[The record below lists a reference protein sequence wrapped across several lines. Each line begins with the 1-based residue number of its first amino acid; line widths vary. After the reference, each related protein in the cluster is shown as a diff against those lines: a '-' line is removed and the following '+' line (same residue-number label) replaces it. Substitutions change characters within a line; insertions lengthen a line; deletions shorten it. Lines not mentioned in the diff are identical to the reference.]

1 MNGSSVDPADSNGER
16 DRMSGNGSTSAF
28 APASVGNVG
37 VGFDTLGHAVDC
49 AGDTVT
55 LHPSEQP
62 GVHLGRVSGALSELP
77 AEPERNTALRPIVAM
92 LADHGVHGGVRVDV
106 HKGIPLGSG
115 MGGSA
120 ASAVAA
126 VVAADAHWG
135 LELPPDR
142 LLAYA
147 MLGEMVTSN
156 SAHADNAAPSL
167 LGGLIL
173 CEGGAAPQATP
184 LPVPSGLCCVLV
196 HPEIAIE
203 TREGRSV
210 LSATV
215 PIADHVRQTQ
225 FLAGFVAGCLRGDVA
240 QVGRCLRDIVVEPQR
255 SRLIPGFDAAQRGAL
270 AAGAIGC
277 SISGSGPSVFAWCPR
292 EKAAAVQAGLLAG
305 FREAGLPATGWISPI
320 DAPGARVLAPGDRI
334 PLGQASA
341 PLPQEPSNG

>member
-1 MNGSSVDPADSNGER
+1 
-16 DRMSGNGSTSAF
+16 MSGGASTSAF

-55 LHPSEQP
+55 LHPSGEP

-77 AEPERNTALRPIVAM
+77 AEPDRNTALLAM
-92 LADHGVHGGVRVDV
+92 LGDHGVDDGVRVDV

-135 LELPPDR
+135 LGLSPDR

-167 LGGLIL
+167 LGGLVL
-173 CEGGAAPQATP
+173 CEGGAAPHVTP
-184 LPVPSGLCCVLV
+184 LPVPPALCCVLV

-210 LSATV
+210 LAATV

-225 FLAGFVAGCLRGDVA
+225 FLAGFVAGCLRGDVG
-240 QVGRCLRDIVVEPQR
+240 QIGRCLRDVVIEPQR
-255 SRLIPGFDAAQRGAL
+255 SRLIPGFEAAQRGAL
-270 AAGAIGC
+270 AAGAVGC
-277 SISGSGPSVFAWCPR
+277 SISGSGPSVFAWCPD
-292 EKAAAVQAGLLAG
+292 EDAAEVRAALLAG

-320 DAPGARVLAPGDRI
+320 DAPGARVLAPGD
-334 PLGQASA
+334 QAPA
-341 PLPQEPSNG
+341 AHFPPPLPEEPPTG

>member
-1 MNGSSVDPADSNGER
+1 
-16 DRMSGNGSTSAF
+16 MSGGASTSAF

-55 LHPSEQP
+55 LRPSERA
-62 GVHLGRVSGALSELP
+62 GVRLGCVSGALSALP
-77 AEPERNTALRPIVAM
+77 ADPDRNTALRPIVAM
-92 LADHGVHGGVRVDV
+92 RADHGVEDGVRVDV

-135 LELPPDR
+135 LGLSPDR

-167 LGGLIL
+167 LGGLVL
-173 CEGGAAPQATP
+173 CEGGAAPHVTP
-184 LPVPSGLCCVLV
+184 LPVPPGLCCVLV
-196 HPEIAIE
+196 HPDIAIE

-225 FLAGFVAGCLRGDVA
+225 FLAGFVAGCLRGDVD
-240 QVGRCLRDIVVEPQR
+240 QVGRCLRDVVVEPQR
-255 SRLIPGFDAAQRGAL
+255 SRLIPGFEAAQRGAM

-277 SISGSGPSVFAWCPR
+277 SISGSGPSVFAWCP
-292 EKAAAVQAGLLAG
+292 EDTAAAVQAGLLAG
-305 FREAGLPATGWISPI
+305 FREAGLPAAGWVSPI
-320 DAPGARVLAPGDRI
+320 DASGARVLAPRDQPPLDR
-334 PLGQASA
+334 PQP
-341 PLPQEPSNG
+341 PLPEKPPTG